1 MLGRIARW
9 VAVAILI
16 PAAALAQAP
25 ARKPTAMRHP
35 APAGPVHF
43 DLAPVGNAARFVVRE
58 QLMTATLPNDAVGVT
73 HAIAGGLTFAPDGKV
88 DAAGSVIVVRLD
100 SLATDNAHRDTWIKE
115 HTLRTDSFPTA
126 TMVVRQ
132 LQGLPS
138 HLPTSGSFPVKLLGD
153 LTIHGVT
160 RPWTWDVNLV
170 ANGND
175 YTGTATTHLKFGDFG
190 MTQPRLLIVVSVI
203 DDVRLEFAFHFVRS
217 VTS

>member
-16 PAAALAQAP
+16 PAVALAQAP
-25 ARKPTAMRHP
+25 ARKPTAARHP
-35 APAGPVHF
+35 APPAPVHF
-43 DLAPVGNAARFVVRE
+43 DLALTGNEARFIVRE
-58 QLMTATLPNDAVGVT
+58 QLMTATLPNDAIGAT
-73 HAIAGGLTFAPDGKV
+73 HAVSGGLTIAPDGKV
-88 DAAGSVIVVRLD
+88 DPATSTIVVKLD
-100 SLATDNAHRDTWIKE
+100 SLATDNPHRDTWIKE

-126 TMVVRQ
+126 TMVVRE
-132 LQGLPS
+132 LQGLPA
-138 HLPTSGSFPVKLLGD
+138 HLPTMGTFPVKLVGD
-153 LTIHGVT
+153 LTLHGVT
-160 RPWTWDVNLV
+160 RPWTWDVTLV

-217 VTS
+217 LTT